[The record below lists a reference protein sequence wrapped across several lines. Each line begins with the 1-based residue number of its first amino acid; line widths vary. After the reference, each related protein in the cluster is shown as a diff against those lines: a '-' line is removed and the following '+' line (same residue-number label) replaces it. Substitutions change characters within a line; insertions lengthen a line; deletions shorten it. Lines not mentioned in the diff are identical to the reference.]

1 METTKKKTEDNLVT
15 VDVRK
20 LSIGLK
26 TTFEGVVMIFDSIGV
41 DAGLDELKRVVKSD
55 AAENLN
61 ESEPPNIE
69 KEVKD
74 ESQVTENGDAAD
86 IVASDDDASDDPV
99 ATQDDEITTEDTG
112 QNEGSVVEKET
123 ENKPPNNISQ
133 DDITKI
139 IVQKIRV
146 DRSKN
151 ETIGQILKTY
161 GVSKVSDLPSSK
173 YEAFLTDL
181 AAI

>member
-55 AAENLN
+55 ATENLN

-74 ESQVTENGDAAD
+74 ESRVIENRDATD
-86 IVASDDDASDDPV
+86 IVASDDDAC
-99 ATQDDEITTEDTG
+99 
-112 QNEGSVVEKET
+112 
-123 ENKPPNNISQ
+123 
-133 DDITKI
+133 
-139 IVQKIRV
+139 RLC
-146 DRSKN
+146 R
-151 ETIGQILKTY
+151 
-161 GVSKVSDLPSSK
+161 
-173 YEAFLTDL
+173 
-181 AAI
+181 